1 MSRDLL
7 FSEYPMFDRIMEER
21 ADLCRR
27 VLETA
32 LGVPVDEV
40 CNVVA
45 ERTVQPRLGSHGVRL
60 DAMVRTKS
68 AVYDVEMQTIARR
81 GIGRRMR
88 YYQGAMDTAM
98 LPPGADYTRLA
109 DSYIVFICLQDEF
122 GAGCPVYTLDMA
134 CAEDG
139 GVGLGHGF
147 SWVVLNASA
156 WRALPEGGL
165 RGLLRYVAT
174 EEVGDDKLAADLAA
188 AVETA
193 NEDAAWREE
202 ALTMLTIEED
212 MRAQARFMME
222 EAREEGLAKGLA
234 EGREKGL
241 AEGLAEGRAEGADKL
256 GALVVQLIDAGRLED
271 ARRAATDAQYREQMI
286 EEFGIG

>member
-1 MSRDLL
+1 
-7 FSEYPMFDRIMEER
+7 
-21 ADLCRR
+21 
-27 VLETA
+27 
-32 LGVPVDEV
+32 
-40 CNVVA
+40 
-45 ERTVQPRLGSHGVRL
+45 
-60 DAMVRTKS
+60 
-68 AVYDVEMQTIARR
+68 
-81 GIGRRMR
+81 
-88 YYQGAMDTAM
+88 
-98 LPPGADYTRLA
+98 
-109 DSYIVFICLQDEF
+109 
-122 GAGCPVYTLDMA
+122 MA

-139 GVGLGHGF
+139 GVSLGHGF
-147 SWVVLNASA
+147 SWVALNASA

-188 AVETA
+188 AVEAA

-234 EGREKGL
+234 EGLAEGREKGL

-256 GALVVQLIDAGRLED
+256 GALVVQLIDAGRLDE
-271 ARRAATDAQYREQMI
+271 ARRAATDALYRERMI
-286 EEFGIG
+286 EELGIE

>member
-1 MSRDLL
+1 M
-7 FSEYPMFDRIMEER
+7 
-21 ADLCRR
+21 
-27 VLETA
+27 
-32 LGVPVDEV
+32 
-40 CNVVA
+40 
-45 ERTVQPRLGSHGVRL
+45 
-60 DAMVRTKS
+60 
-68 AVYDVEMQTIARR
+68 
-81 GIGRRMR
+81 
-88 YYQGAMDTAM
+88 
-98 LPPGADYTRLA
+98 
-109 DSYIVFICLQDEF
+109 
-122 GAGCPVYTLDMA
+122 
-134 CAEDG
+134 
-139 GVGLGHGF
+139 GLGHGF

-188 AVETA
+188 AVEAA

-234 EGREKGL
+234 EGR
-241 AEGLAEGRAEGADKL
+241 AEGRAAGRIEGADKL

-271 ARRAATDAQYREQMI
+271 ARRAATDARDAGWASTAGFTPASTQKERVLREHEHAWPSTPRICPCSCSTRPIRPLLPLLLPDRLLLSAVGEPSFPSRFLGPSFLDLPAQLLR
-286 EEFGIG
+286 

>member
-1 MSRDLL
+1 M
-7 FSEYPMFDRIMEER
+7 
-21 ADLCRR
+21 
-27 VLETA
+27 
-32 LGVPVDEV
+32 
-40 CNVVA
+40 
-45 ERTVQPRLGSHGVRL
+45 
-60 DAMVRTKS
+60 
-68 AVYDVEMQTIARR
+68 
-81 GIGRRMR
+81 
-88 YYQGAMDTAM
+88 
-98 LPPGADYTRLA
+98 
-109 DSYIVFICLQDEF
+109 
-122 GAGCPVYTLDMA
+122 
-134 CAEDG
+134 
-139 GVGLGHGF
+139 GLGHGF

-188 AVETA
+188 AVEAA

-234 EGREKGL
+234 EGR
-241 AEGLAEGRAEGADKL
+241 AEGRIEGADKL

-286 EEFGIG
+286 EEFGIE

>member
-1 MSRDLL
+1 
-7 FSEYPMFDRIMEER
+7 
-21 ADLCRR
+21 
-27 VLETA
+27 
-32 LGVPVDEV
+32 
-40 CNVVA
+40 
-45 ERTVQPRLGSHGVRL
+45 
-60 DAMVRTKS
+60 
-68 AVYDVEMQTIARR
+68 
-81 GIGRRMR
+81 
-88 YYQGAMDTAM
+88 
-98 LPPGADYTRLA
+98 
-109 DSYIVFICLQDEF
+109 
-122 GAGCPVYTLDMA
+122 MA

-188 AVETA
+188 AVEAA

-234 EGREKGL
+234 EGR
-241 AEGLAEGRAEGADKL
+241 AAGRIEGADKL
-256 GALVVQLIDAGRLED
+256 GALVVQLIDAGRLDE
-271 ARRAATDAQYREQMI
+271 ARRAATDALYRERMI
-286 EEFGIG
+286 EELGIE

>member
-27 VLETA
+27 VLEAA

-40 CNVVA
+40 RNVVA
-45 ERTVQPRLGSHGVRL
+45 ERTVQPRIGSHGVRL
-60 DAMVRTKS
+60 DAMVRTKD
-68 AVYDVEMQTIARR
+68 AVYDVEMQTVARR

-98 LPPGADYTRLA
+98 LPPGTDYARLA

-122 GAGCPVYTLDMA
+122 GTGRPVYTFGVA
-134 CAEDG
+134 CEEDSE
-139 GVGLGHGF
+139 VILGHGF

-156 WRALPEGGL
+156 WRTLPEGRL

-174 EEVGDDKLAADLAA
+174 EEVGDDELAADLAA
-188 AVETA
+188 AVEAA

-212 MRAQARFMME
+212 MRVQSRLMQE
-222 EAREEGLAKGLA
+222 EARERGLA
-234 EGREKGL
+234 EGRI
-241 AEGLAEGRAEGADKL
+241 EGADEL
-256 GALVVQLIDAGRLED
+256 GALIARLIDAERIED
-271 ARRAATDAQYREQMI
+271 AHRAATDAQFREDMF
-286 EEFGIG
+286 EELGVK

>member
-1 MSRDLL
+1 
-7 FSEYPMFDRIMEER
+7 
-21 ADLCRR
+21 
-27 VLETA
+27 
-32 LGVPVDEV
+32 
-40 CNVVA
+40 
-45 ERTVQPRLGSHGVRL
+45 
-60 DAMVRTKS
+60 
-68 AVYDVEMQTIARR
+68 
-81 GIGRRMR
+81 
-88 YYQGAMDTAM
+88 
-98 LPPGADYTRLA
+98 
-109 DSYIVFICLQDEF
+109 
-122 GAGCPVYTLDMA
+122 MA

-188 AVETA
+188 AVEAA

-234 EGREKGL
+234 EGR
-241 AEGLAEGRAEGADKL
+241 AEGRAEGADKL
-256 GALVVQLIDAGRLED
+256 GALVVQLIDAGRLDE
-271 ARRAATDAQYREQMI
+271 ARRAATDALYRERMI
-286 EEFGIG
+286 EELGIE

>member
-1 MSRDLL
+1 
-7 FSEYPMFDRIMEER
+7 
-21 ADLCRR
+21 
-27 VLETA
+27 
-32 LGVPVDEV
+32 
-40 CNVVA
+40 
-45 ERTVQPRLGSHGVRL
+45 
-60 DAMVRTKS
+60 
-68 AVYDVEMQTIARR
+68 
-81 GIGRRMR
+81 
-88 YYQGAMDTAM
+88 
-98 LPPGADYTRLA
+98 
-109 DSYIVFICLQDEF
+109 
-122 GAGCPVYTLDMA
+122 MA

-188 AVETA
+188 AVEAA

-234 EGREKGL
+234 EGR
-241 AEGLAEGRAEGADKL
+241 AEGRAAGRIEGADKL
-256 GALVVQLIDAGRLED
+256 GALMARLIDAGRLDE
-271 ARRAATDAQYREQMI
+271 ARRAATDALYRERMI
-286 EEFGIG
+286 EELGIE